1 MLLDIFRILT
11 MREGNVQLLPYQV
24 EKTDRYLSD
33 RYTKKSSRIYY
44 IWNLKVQVMSSGTW
58 SSLAHLKFALKISN

>member
-1 MLLDIFRILT
+1 MLRDIFSILT
-11 MREGNVQLLPYQV
+11 IRERNVQLSPYQV

-44 IWNLKVQVMSSGTW
+44 I
-58 SSLAHLKFALKISN
+58 

>member
-1 MLLDIFRILT
+1 MLLDIFSILT

-24 EKTDRYLSD
+24 EKINRYLSD

-44 IWNLKVQVMSSGTW
+44 I
-58 SSLAHLKFALKISN
+58 

>member
-1 MLLDIFRILT
+1 MLLDIFSTLT

-33 RYTKKSSRIYY
+33 RYTKKSLRIYY
-44 IWNLKVQVMSSGTW
+44 IRNLKVQIMSSGTW
-58 SSLAHLKFALKISN
+58 SSLVHLKFALKISN